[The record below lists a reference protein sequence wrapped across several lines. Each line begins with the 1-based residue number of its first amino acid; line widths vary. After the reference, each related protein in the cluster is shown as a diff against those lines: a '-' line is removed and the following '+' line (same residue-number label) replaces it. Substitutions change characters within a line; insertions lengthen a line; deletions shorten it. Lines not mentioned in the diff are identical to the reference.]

1 MMLIHL
7 REQQNQIFR
16 SFYNYFFVYLF
27 FGKDYEILHQNRFPT
42 FLRSKHLFIFLYM
55 KKARNRVLGA
65 SQQIKKQER
74 LKELKKMKIFFPF
87 GKKWWTRC
95 IKKTLTSDQGGIGKQ
110 KGYYSSQKLQ
120 IPSAFL
126 NWISILP

>member
-74 LKELKKMKIFFPF
+74 LSKNWR
-87 GKKWWTRC
+87 KW
-95 IKKTLTSDQGGIGKQ
+95 KYFS
-110 KGYYSSQKLQ
+110 
-120 IPSAFL
+120 PSEKNDERGA
-126 NWISILP
+126 

>member
-7 REQQNQIFR
+7 REQNQIFR

-65 SQQIKKQER
+65 SQQFKHWR
-74 LKELKKMKIFFPF
+74 ELKKMKIFFPLT
-87 GKKWWTRC
+87 GKNDER
-95 IKKTLTSDQGGIGKQ
+95 G
-110 KGYYSSQKLQ
+110 
-120 IPSAFL
+120 A
-126 NWISILP
+126 

>member
-1 MMLIHL
+1 M
-7 REQQNQIFR
+7 
-16 SFYNYFFVYLF
+16 
-27 FGKDYEILHQNRFPT
+27 
-42 FLRSKHLFIFLYM
+42 
-55 KKARNRVLGA
+55 GA
-65 SQQIKKQER
+65 SQQIKKQEDSQR
-74 LKELKKMKIFFPF
+74 IEENENIFPF

>member
-42 FLRSKHLFIFLYM
+42 FLRSKHLFIFFVYE
-55 KKARNRVLGA
+55 KSQKSCFGCEPTNQEAR
-65 SQQIKKQER
+65 KT
-74 LKELKKMKIFFPF
+74 LKELKKMKIFFPLE
-87 GKKWWTRC
+87 KMMNEVHKEDVN
-95 IKKTLTSDQGGIGKQ
+95 I
-110 KGYYSSQKLQ
+110 
-120 IPSAFL
+120 
-126 NWISILP
+126 

>member
-42 FLRSKHLFIFLYM
+42 FLRSKHLFIFLCIW
-55 KKARNRVLGA
+55 KKPEIVFWVRANKSR
-65 SQQIKKQER
+65 SKT
-74 LKELKKMKIFFPF
+74 LKELKKMKIFFPSEKNDER
-87 GKKWWTRC
+87 G
-95 IKKTLTSDQGGIGKQ
+95 
-110 KGYYSSQKLQ
+110 
-120 IPSAFL
+120 A
-126 NWISILP
+126 

>member
-65 SQQIKKQER
+65 SQQIKKQDSQRIE
-74 LKELKKMKIFFPF
+74 ENENIFPF
-87 GKKWWTRC
+87 GKMMNEVHKEDVNIW
-95 IKKTLTSDQGGIGKQ
+95 SGGDWQAEG
-110 KGYYSSQKLQ
+110 L
-120 IPSAFL
+120 L
-126 NWISILP
+126 

>member
-42 FLRSKHLFIFLYM
+42 FLRSKHLFIFLCIW
-55 KKARNRVLGA
+55 KKPEIVFWVRANKSRSKKDSQRIEENENIFPLRKNDERGA
-65 SQQIKKQER
+65 
-74 LKELKKMKIFFPF
+74 
-87 GKKWWTRC
+87 
-95 IKKTLTSDQGGIGKQ
+95 
-110 KGYYSSQKLQ
+110 
-120 IPSAFL
+120 
-126 NWISILP
+126 